1 MIRLF
6 VTLVLIAGLI
16 AGAVFFA
23 DRPGTVEL
31 VWQGTLIRTSVMVLV
46 LGVILLAMVSALVFH
61 ILRKLIRGPGA
72 FLRSRREHRRRQGYR
87 ALTQGMV
94 AVAAGDAAEALKYA
108 RKADV
113 LLAEPPL
120 TLLLSAQAAQLNGD
134 ERAAQNYFAAMLE
147 RPETEFLGLRGL
159 LTKALREGD
168 EATAL
173 RLAERARALRPKTPW
188 VLSTLFDLQTRAG
201 RWDAAEE
208 TLEEASKRK
217 ALPGNDSKRRRAV
230 LYHERSIRAEG
241 EGLHREA
248 QNYAAKAHSLDP
260 GLVPAAD
267 HLAELQMAE
276 GRTRQ
281 AAKTIENAWRH
292 TPHPKLAATFGRIY
306 ADNPPLQ
313 RLKRFEKLAD
323 CAPDDPESQAAA
335 ASAAMEARLWG
346 EARRHLEKAAARYE
360 GLIPPPA
367 RICRLLAKLE
377 EAEHKDETKA
387 QDWLA
392 RASIAPADPTWVCD
406 ACGHE
411 TSEWSP
417 VCSNCRAFAT
427 LSWRA
432 PSRSTARTLPKLT
445 IDTGPSLLS
454 GAVDENGARDVR
466 SGPSPGPA

>member
-1 MIRLF
+1 MIRLV
-6 VTLVLIAGLI
+6 VTLTIIAGLV

-31 VWQGTLIRTSVMVLV
+31 VWQGTLIRTNVMVLV
-46 LGVILLAMVSALVFH
+46 LGVVLLAMGSALAFH
-61 ILRKLIRGPGA
+61 LLRKLLGGPAA
-72 FLRSRREHRRRQGYR
+72 FLRARREQRRRQGYR

-94 AVAAGDAAEALKYA
+94 AVAAGDAVEALKYA

-173 RLAERARALRPKTPW
+173 RLAERAHTLRPKTPW
-188 VLSTLFDLQTRAG
+188 VLTTLFDLQTRAG

-208 TLEEASKRK
+208 TLEEAAKRK
-217 ALPGNDSKRRRAV
+217 ALPATDSKRRRAV
-230 LYHERSIRAEG
+230 LYHERARRAES

-248 QNYAAKAHSLDP
+248 QNFAGKAHSLDP
-260 GLVPAAD
+260 GLTPAAL
-267 HLAELQMAE
+267 HLAQLQMAE

-281 AAKTIENAWRH
+281 AAKTIEAAWRRI
-292 TPHPKLAATFGRIY
+292 PHPALAETFGRLY
-306 ADNPPLQ
+306 TDEPAL
-313 RLKRFEKLAD
+313 RRVKHFERLAD

-335 ASAAMEARLWG
+335 ASAAIEARLWG
-346 EARRHLEKAAARYE
+346 EARRHLEKAAARYD

-367 RICRLLAKLE
+367 RICRLMAKLE
-377 EAEHKDETKA
+377 EAEHKDEAKI
-387 QDWLA
+387 QEWLA
-392 RASIAPADPTWVCD
+392 RASIASGDPTWVCD
-406 ACGHE
+406 ACGGE
-411 TSEWSP
+411 TSDWSS
-417 VCSNCRAFAT
+417 VCPKCRAFAT
-427 LSWRA
+427 LSWQVPTRHMT
-432 PSRSTARTLPKLT
+432 RSQASFALDASP
-445 IDTGPSLLS
+445 ILLS
-454 GAVDENGARDVR
+454 GAVDGNGTRDVR
-466 SGPSPGPA
+466 SGPSQGPV